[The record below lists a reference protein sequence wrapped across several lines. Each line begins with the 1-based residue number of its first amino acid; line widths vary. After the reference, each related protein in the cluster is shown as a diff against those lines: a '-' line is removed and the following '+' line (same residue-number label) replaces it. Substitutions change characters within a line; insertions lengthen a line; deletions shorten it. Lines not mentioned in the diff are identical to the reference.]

1 MDAVVQR
8 KISTIGPKKMRFRL
22 VIVVWPCP
30 YIRICCP
37 LFSRRRSLYRMS
49 WTVGYQ
55 ALIYSPDIQ
64 ISGYTWN
71 KNASENN
78 VHLTLF
84 YLQYSEMFV
93 LNYYQKQNTTP
104 VYHALIIVYKC
115 LSNVY
120 HHNISKKCL
129 SCFIIWQCLLWFLS
143 RTQVLLIII
152 KTSYCIACTVHD
164 MFVFISMC
172 PMICVNR
179 PG

>member
-8 KISTIGPKKMRFRL
+8 KISTIGPKKMRL

-30 YIRICCP
+30 EIRICCP

-93 LNYYQKQNTTP
+93 LNYYQKQNTTH
-104 VYHALIIVYKC
+104 VYHALIIFFT
-115 LSNVY
+115 NV
-120 HHNISKKCL
+120 CQM
-129 SCFIIWQCLLWFLS
+129 FIIITSQRNVCLALLS
-143 RTQVLLIII
+143 GNVCCDF
-152 KTSYCIACTVHD
+152 Y
-164 MFVFISMC
+164 
-172 PMICVNR
+172 
-179 PG
+179 PGPKSCL